1 MTISTSNRRA
11 GPYLG
16 DGNQREFPFAF
27 KVFSAEDVR
36 AYVADG
42 RLGTERALAYGSDY
56 RVTLNPEQETRPG
69 GLLTLTAALA
79 VGDKLA
85 INSKTDIVQSKVF
98 TNQGGFY
105 PVLLNDALDL
115 LTVICQELQA
125 QLARAMLAPVNATV
139 TPSFP
144 LPDAKKYLR
153 WSDDGST
160 LVNDAF
166 DVDAIYHR
174 LNAFEASVNT
184 TIARLENKLEQT
196 QVQELLAQAK
206 QLAEDL
212 KQIDVARLLALE
224 GRINNTI
231 AELRALVATYDTR
244 IQRNTILALAG
255 L

>member
-16 DGNQREFPFAF
+16 DGSQTAFPFTF
-27 KVFSAEDVR
+27 KVFNAGDVR
-36 AYVADG
+36 AFVADSQG
-42 RLGTERALAYGSDY
+42 RERALTYGADY
-56 RVTLNPEQETRPG
+56 RVTLHDNQEAHPG
-69 GLLTLTAALA
+69 GLTLTVALA
-79 VGDKLA
+79 TGEKLA
-85 INSKTDIVQSKVF
+85 IGSQTAIVQEKTF

-105 PVLLNDALDL
+105 PTLLNDGFDL

-174 LNAFEASVNT
+174 LNTFEASVNAS
-184 TIARLENKLEQT
+184 IGRMEQKLDAT
-196 QVQELLAQAK
+196 QVQDLLAQAK
-206 QLAEDL
+206 QLAADL
-212 KQIDVARLLALE
+212 KKVDIARLLAIEQRL
-224 GRINNTI
+224 NTAI
-231 AELRALVATYDTR
+231 AELRALVATYDAR

>member
-16 DGNQREFPFAF
+16 DGSQREFPFAF
-27 KVFSAEDVR
+27 KVFNAGDVR
-36 AYVADG
+36 AFVADSQG
-42 RLGTERALAYGSDY
+42 KERALTYGADY
-56 RVTLNPEQETRPG
+56 RVTLHDNQEARPG

>member
-16 DGNQREFPFAF
+16 DGSQTAFPFAF
-27 KVFSAEDVR
+27 KVFAAGDVR
-36 AYVADG
+36 AFVADSQG
-42 RLGTERALAYGSDY
+42 RERALTYGTDY
-56 RVTLNPEQETRPG
+56 RVTLHDNQEAHPG
-69 GLLTLTAALA
+69 GQLTLTVALA
-79 VGDKLA
+79 TGEKLA
-85 INSKTDIVQSKVF
+85 IGSQTAIVQEKTF

-105 PVLLNDALDL
+105 PTLLNDGFDL
-115 LTVICQELQA
+115 LTVICQELRA

-166 DVDAIYHR
+166 DVDAIYSR
-174 LNAFEASVNT
+174 IAAFEASVNAS
-184 TIARLENKLEQT
+184 IGRMEQKLDAT
-196 QVQELLAQAK
+196 QVQDLLTQAK
-206 QLAEDL
+206 QLTAEL

-231 AELRALVATYDTR
+231 AELRALVATYDAR

>member
-16 DGNQREFPFAF
+16 DGSQTAFPFTF
-27 KVFSAEDVR
+27 KVFAAGDVR
-36 AYVADG
+36 AYVADSQG
-42 RLGTERALAYGSDY
+42 KERALTYGADY
-56 RVTLNPEQETRPG
+56 RVTLHDNQEARPG
-69 GLLTLTAALA
+69 GQLALTVALA
-79 VGDKLA
+79 TGEKLA
-85 INSKTDIVQSKVF
+85 IGSQTAIVQEKTF

-105 PVLLNDALDL
+105 PTLLNDGFDR

-153 WSDDGST
+153 WSDDGQT

-166 DVDAIYHR
+166 DTDALYR
-174 LNAFEASVNT
+174 QLETFETSVKT
-184 TIARLENKLEQT
+184 TIARLEQKLDAT
-196 QVQELLAQAK
+196 QVQDLLTQAK
-206 QLAEDL
+206 QLAAEL
-212 KQIDVARLLALE
+212 KKVDIARLLAIEQRL
-224 GRINNTI
+224 NAAI
-231 AELRALVATYDTR
+231 AELRAQVTAYDER
-244 IQRNTILALAG
+244 INQNRILALAG

>member
-16 DGNQREFPFAF
+16 DGSQREFPFAF
-27 KVFSAEDVR
+27 KVFNAGDVR
-36 AYVADG
+36 AFVADSQG
-42 RLGTERALAYGSDY
+42 KERALTYGADY
-56 RVTLNPEQETRPG
+56 RVTLHDNQEARPG
-69 GLLTLTAALA
+69 GQLTLTVALA
-79 VGDKLA
+79 TGDKLA

-153 WSDDGST
+153 WSDDGQT
-160 LVNDAF
+160 LINDDL
-166 DVDAIYHR
+166 DVDAIYSR
-174 LNAFEASVNT
+174 LNAFEASVNAS
-184 TIARLENKLEQT
+184 IGRMEQKLEAA
-196 QVQELLAQAK
+196 QVQQLLEQARK
-206 QLAEDL
+206 LAEDL

-231 AELRALVATYDTR
+231 AELRALVATYDAR

>member
-16 DGNQREFPFAF
+16 DGTQREFPFTF

-153 WSDDGST
+153 WSDDGQT
-160 LVNDAF
+160 LINDPL

-184 TIARLENKLEQT
+184 SIGRMEQKLEAA
-196 QVQELLAQAK
+196 QVQQLLEQARK
-206 QLAEDL
+206 LAEDL

-231 AELRALVATYDTR
+231 AELRALVDTYDAR

>member
-16 DGNQREFPFAF
+16 DGIQREFPFTF

-36 AYVADG
+36 AYVADRQG
-42 RLGTERALAYGSDY
+42 RERALTYNTDY
-56 RVTLNPEQETRPG
+56 RVTLHPDQETRPG

-174 LNAFEASVNT
+174 LNAFEASVNAS
-184 TIARLENKLEQT
+184 IGRMEQKLEAA
-196 QVQELLAQAK
+196 QVQQLLEQARK
-206 QLAEDL
+206 LAEDL

-231 AELRALVATYDTR
+231 ADLRTQIAAYDER
-244 IQRNTILALAG
+244 INQNRILALAG

>member
-16 DGNQREFPFAF
+16 DGSQTAFPFTF
-27 KVFSAEDVR
+27 KVFNAGDVR
-36 AYVADG
+36 AFVADSQG
-42 RLGTERALAYGSDY
+42 RERALTYGADY
-56 RVTLNPEQETRPG
+56 RVTLHDNQEAHPG
-69 GLLTLTAALA
+69 GQLTLTVALA
-79 VGDKLA
+79 TGEKLA
-85 INSKTDIVQSKVF
+85 IGSQTAIVQEKTF

-105 PVLLNDALDL
+105 PTLLNDGFDL
-115 LTVICQELQA
+115 LTVICQEWQA

-153 WSDDGST
+153 WSDDGQT
-160 LVNDAF
+160 LINDPL

-174 LNAFEASVNT
+174 LNAFEASVNAS
-184 TIARLENKLEQT
+184 IGRMEQKLEAA
-196 QVQELLAQAK
+196 QVQQLLEQARK
-206 QLAEDL
+206 LAEDL

-231 AELRALVATYDTR
+231 ADLRTQIAAYDER
-244 IQRNTILALAG
+244 INQNRILALAG

>member
-16 DGNQREFPFAF
+16 DGIQREFPFTF

-56 RVTLNPEQETRPG
+56 RVTLHPDQETRPG

-153 WSDDGST
+153 WSDDGNT
-160 LVNDAF
+160 LVNDVF
-166 DVDAIYHR
+166 DADALYR
-174 LNAFEASVNT
+174 QLETFETSVKT
-184 TIARLENKLEQT
+184 TIARLEQKLDAT
-196 QVQELLAQAK
+196 QVQDLLTQAK
-206 QLAEDL
+206 QLAAEL

-224 GRINNTI
+224 QRINNTT
-231 AELRALVATYDTR
+231 AELRALVATYDDR
-244 IQRNTILALAG
+244 IKQNTILALAG

>member
-16 DGNQREFPFAF
+16 DGIQREFPFAF
-27 KVFSAEDVR
+27 KVFNAGDVR

-42 RLGTERALAYGSDY
+42 KRGTERALAYGSDY
-56 RVTLNPEQETRPG
+56 RVTLHPDQETRPG

-105 PVLLNDALDL
+105 PALLNDALDL

-144 LPDAKKYLR
+144 LPDAKKFLR

-166 DVDAIYHR
+166 DVDAIYSR
-174 LNAFEASVNT
+174 IAAFENSVNT
-184 TIARLENKLEQT
+184 TIVRLENKLEQT

-206 QLAEDL
+206 QLAAEL

-224 GRINNTI
+224 QRINNTT
-231 AELRALVATYDTR
+231 AELRALVATYDDR
-244 IQRNTILALAG
+244 IKQNNILALAG

>member
-16 DGNQREFPFAF
+16 DGSQREFPFTF
-27 KVFSAEDVR
+27 KVFKAEDVR

-56 RVTLNPEQETRPG
+56 RVTLNSEQETRPG

-174 LNAFEASVNT
+174 LNAFEASVNAS
-184 TIARLENKLEQT
+184 IGRMEQKLEAA
-196 QVQELLAQAK
+196 QVQQLLEQARK
-206 QLAEDL
+206 LAEDL

-231 AELRALVATYDTR
+231 AELRALVATYDAR

>member
-16 DGNQREFPFAF
+16 DGIQREFPFTF

-36 AYVADG
+36 AYVADRQG
-42 RLGTERALAYGSDY
+42 RERALTYNTDY
-56 RVTLNPEQETRPG
+56 RVTLHPDQETRPG

-174 LNAFEASVNT
+174 LNAFEASVNAS
-184 TIARLENKLEQT
+184 IGRMEQKLEAA
-196 QVQELLAQAK
+196 QVQQLIEQARK
-206 QLAEDL
+206 LAEDL

-231 AELRALVATYDTR
+231 ADLRTQIAAYDER
-244 IQRNTILALAG
+244 INQNRILALAG

>member
-16 DGNQREFPFAF
+16 DGTQREFPFTF
-27 KVFSAEDVR
+27 KVFNAGDVR
-36 AYVADG
+36 AFVADSQG
-42 RLGTERALAYGSDY
+42 RERALTYGADY
-56 RVTLNPEQETRPG
+56 RVTLHDNQEAHPG
-69 GLLTLTAALA
+69 GQLTLTVALA
-79 VGDKLA
+79 TGEKLA
-85 INSKTDIVQSKVF
+85 IGSQTAIVQSKVF

-153 WSDDGST
+153 WSDDGQT
-160 LVNDAF
+160 LINDPL

-174 LNAFEASVNT
+174 LNSFEASVNAS
-184 TIARLENKLEQT
+184 IGRMEQKLEAA
-196 QVQELLAQAK
+196 QVQQLLEQARK
-206 QLAEDL
+206 LAEDL

-231 AELRALVATYDTR
+231 AELRALVDTYDAR

>member
-16 DGNQREFPFAF
+16 DGIQREFPFTF
-27 KVFSAEDVR
+27 KVFNAGDVR
-36 AYVADG
+36 AYVADSQG
-42 RLGTERALAYGSDY
+42 KERALTYGADY
-56 RVTLNPEQETRPG
+56 RVTLHDNQEARPG

>member
-16 DGNQREFPFAF
+16 DGSQTAFPFTF
-27 KVFSAEDVR
+27 KVFNAGDVR
-36 AYVADG
+36 AFVADSQG
-42 RLGTERALAYGSDY
+42 RERALTYGADY
-56 RVTLNPEQETRPG
+56 RVTLHDNQEAHPG
-69 GLLTLTAALA
+69 GQLTLTVALA
-79 VGDKLA
+79 TGEKLA
-85 INSKTDIVQSKVF
+85 IGSQTAIVQEKTF

-105 PVLLNDALDL
+105 PTLLNDGFDL

-153 WSDDGST
+153 WSDDGQT
-160 LVNDAF
+160 LINDPL

-174 LNAFEASVNT
+174 LNAFEASVNAS
-184 TIARLENKLEQT
+184 IGRMEQKLEAA
-196 QVQELLAQAK
+196 QVQQLLEQARK
-206 QLAEDL
+206 LAEDL

-231 AELRALVATYDTR
+231 ADLRTQIAAYDER
-244 IQRNTILALAG
+244 INQNRILALAG

>member
-16 DGNQREFPFAF
+16 DGSQREFPFTF
-27 KVFSAEDVR
+27 KVFKAEDVR

-144 LPDAKKYLR
+144 LPDAKKFLR

-166 DVDAIYHR
+166 DVDAIYSR
-174 LNAFEASVNT
+174 IAAFENSVNT
-184 TIARLENKLEQT
+184 TIVRLENKLEQT

-224 GRINNTI
+224 GRINNTT
-231 AELRALVATYDTR
+231 AELRALVATYDDR
-244 IQRNTILALAG
+244 IKQNNILALAG

>member
-16 DGNQREFPFAF
+16 DGSQREFPFTF
-27 KVFSAEDVR
+27 KVFKAEDVR

-56 RVTLNPEQETRPG
+56 RVTLNSEQETRPG

-144 LPDAKKYLR
+144 LPDAKKFLR

-174 LNAFEASVNT
+174 LNAFEASVNAS
-184 TIARLENKLEQT
+184 IGRMEQKLEAA
-196 QVQELLAQAK
+196 QVQQLLEQARK
-206 QLAEDL
+206 LAEDL

-231 AELRALVATYDTR
+231 AELRALVATYDAR

>member
-16 DGNQREFPFAF
+16 DGIQREFPFTF

-56 RVTLNPEQETRPG
+56 RVTLHPDQETRPG

-174 LNAFEASVNT
+174 LNAFEASVNAS
-184 TIARLENKLEQT
+184 IGRMEQKLEAA
-196 QVQELLAQAK
+196 QVQQLLEQARK
-206 QLAEDL
+206 LAEDL

-231 AELRALVATYDTR
+231 ADLRTQIAAYDER
-244 IQRNTILALAG
+244 INQNRILALAG

>member
-16 DGNQREFPFAF
+16 DGIQREFPFTF
-27 KVFSAEDVR
+27 KVFKAEDVR

-56 RVTLNPEQETRPG
+56 RVTLHPDQETRPG

-153 WSDDGST
+153 WSDDGQT

-174 LNAFEASVNT
+174 LNAFEAS
-184 TIARLENKLEQT
+184 IGRMEQKLEAA
-196 QVQELLAQAK
+196 QVQQLIEQARK
-206 QLAEDL
+206 LAEDL

-231 AELRALVATYDTR
+231 ADLRTQIAAYDER
-244 IQRNTILALAG
+244 INQNRILALAG

>member
-16 DGNQREFPFAF
+16 DGIQREFPFAF

-42 RLGTERALAYGSDY
+42 KRGTERALTYNTDY
-56 RVTLNPEQETRPG
+56 RVTLHPDQETRPG

-166 DVDAIYHR
+166 DVDAIYSR
-174 LNAFEASVNT
+174 IAAFENSVNT
-184 TIARLENKLEQT
+184 TIVRLENKLEQT

-224 GRINNTI
+224 QRINNTT
-231 AELRALVATYDTR
+231 AELRALVATYDDR
-244 IQRNTILALAG
+244 IKQNNILALAG

>member
-16 DGNQREFPFAF
+16 DGTQREFPFTF
-27 KVFSAEDVR
+27 KVFNAGDVR
-36 AYVADG
+36 AFVADSQG
-42 RLGTERALAYGSDY
+42 RERALTYGADY
-56 RVTLNPEQETRPG
+56 RVTLHDNQEAHPG
-69 GLLTLTAALA
+69 GQLTLTVALA
-79 VGDKLA
+79 AGEKLA
-85 INSKTDIVQSKVF
+85 IGSQTAIVQSKVF

-153 WSDDGST
+153 WSDDGQT
-160 LVNDAF
+160 LINDPL

-174 LNAFEASVNT
+174 LNSFEASVNAS
-184 TIARLENKLEQT
+184 IGRMEQKLEAA
-196 QVQELLAQAK
+196 QVQQLLEQARK
-206 QLAEDL
+206 LAEDL

-231 AELRALVATYDTR
+231 AELRALVDTYDAR

>member
-16 DGNQREFPFAF
+16 DGSQTAFPFTF
-27 KVFSAEDVR
+27 KVFNAGDVR
-36 AYVADG
+36 AFVADSQG
-42 RLGTERALAYGSDY
+42 RERALTYGADY
-56 RVTLNPEQETRPG
+56 RVTLHDNQEAHPG
-69 GLLTLTAALA
+69 GQLTLTVALA
-79 VGDKLA
+79 TGEKLA
-85 INSKTDIVQSKVF
+85 IGSQTAIVQEKTF

-105 PVLLNDALDL
+105 PTLLNDGFDL

-153 WSDDGST
+153 WSDDGQT
-160 LVNDAF
+160 LINDPL

-174 LNAFEASVNT
+174 LNAFEASVNAS
-184 TIARLENKLEQT
+184 IGRMEQKLEAA
-196 QVQELLAQAK
+196 QVQQLLEQARK
-206 QLAEDL
+206 LAEDL

-224 GRINNTI
+224 GRIKNTI
-231 AELRALVATYDTR
+231 ADLRTQIAAYDER
-244 IQRNTILALAG
+244 INQNRILALAG

>member
-16 DGNQREFPFAF
+16 DGTQREFPFTF
-27 KVFSAEDVR
+27 KVFNAGDVR
-36 AYVADG
+36 AFVADSQG
-42 RLGTERALAYGSDY
+42 RERALTYGADY
-56 RVTLNPEQETRPG
+56 RVTLHDNQEAHPG
-69 GLLTLTAALA
+69 GQLTLTVALA
-79 VGDKLA
+79 TGEKLA
-85 INSKTDIVQSKVF
+85 IGSQTAIVQSKVF

-153 WSDDGST
+153 WSDDGQT
-160 LVNDAF
+160 LINDPL

-184 TIARLENKLEQT
+184 SIGRMEQKLEAA
-196 QVQELLAQAK
+196 QVQQLLEQARK
-206 QLAEDL
+206 LAEDL

-231 AELRALVATYDTR
+231 AELRALVDTYDAR

>member
-16 DGNQREFPFAF
+16 DGIQREFPFAF

-36 AYVADG
+36 AYVADRQG
-42 RLGTERALAYGSDY
+42 RERALTYNTDY
-56 RVTLNPEQETRPG
+56 RVTLHPDQETRPG

-144 LPDAKKYLR
+144 LPDAKKFLR

-174 LNAFEASVNT
+174 LNAFEASVNAS
-184 TIARLENKLEQT
+184 IGRMEQKLDAT
-196 QVQELLAQAK
+196 QVQDLLTQAK
-206 QLAEDL
+206 QLAAEL
-212 KQIDVARLLALE
+212 KKVDIARLLAIEQRLNAAIADLRAQVAAYDE
-224 GRINNTI
+224 RINQN
-231 AELRALVATYDTR
+231 R
-244 IQRNTILALAG
+244 ILALAG